1 MDKQENSPRL
11 ADPRE
16 RPGADIV
23 VYDGQCKF
31 CTGQVQRL
39 AKWDGHRRIAFVSL
53 HDPRAA
59 ELCPDLTHEQL
70 MEQMYLVTPEGQR
83 HGGAAAV
90 RYLSRRLPR
99 LWFLAPLLHIPWSL
113 NFWQWAYR
121 QFAKRRYRL
130 GRVDACSS
138 DVCDVHFR

>member
-1 MDKQENSPRL
+1 MDKLENNPPV

-23 VYDGQCKF
+23 IYDGQCKF
-31 CTGQVQRL
+31 CTAQVERL
-39 AKWDGHRRIAFVSL
+39 EKFDGRGRIAFVSL

-59 ELCPDLTHEQL
+59 QLCPDLTHDQL
-70 MEQMYLVTPEGQR
+70 MEQMYLVTFQGQR
-83 HGGAAAV
+83 YGGAAAI

-99 LWFLAPLLHIPWSL
+99 LWLLAPLLHIPWSL

-121 QFAKRRYRL
+121 QFAKRRYRF
-130 GRVDACSS
+130 GRVDTCTN